1 MKRKWLIALLL
12 LVGVAAYSQNT
23 LIPSVSN
30 YHLTW
35 TTINPA
41 FSGFR
46 DAISISSLYRSALYG
61 SEGPSD
67 MQLNVHSPV
76 GGSKVAIG
84 GVVAFGGGERP
95 LVVVDLLQRILH
107 TNP

>member
-1 MKRKWLIALLL
+1 MKRKLLTYLLL
-12 LVGVAAYSQNT
+12 LMAIAGSSQNT

-46 DAISISSLYRSALYG
+46 DAISVSSLYRSAFMESWDPG
-61 SEGPSD
+61 TCS
-67 MQLNVHSPV
+67 
-76 GGSKVAIG
+76 
-84 GVVAFGGGERP
+84 
-95 LVVVDLLQRILH
+95 
-107 TNP
+107 